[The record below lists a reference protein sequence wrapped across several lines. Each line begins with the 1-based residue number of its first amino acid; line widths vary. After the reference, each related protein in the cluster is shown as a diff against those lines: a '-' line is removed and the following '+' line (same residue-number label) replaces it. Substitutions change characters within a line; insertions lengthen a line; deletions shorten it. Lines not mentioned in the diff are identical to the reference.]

1 MFIGNF
7 NQNHCTISSES
18 PNKSVCITGLSGSG
32 KTCRLNQIEL
42 ENAKKGA
49 TLVVLDMNHTHAK
62 DQIFPHI
69 QQQFMNFENRIYA
82 VKDGFDLC
90 LFQPLKN
97 KKNELEPMV
106 HLINS
111 AVQAFNSSQN
121 MGVRQITALRE
132 AVIDAIKYRADFDN
146 DAQALDFCLS
156 MREDAQSEG
165 VRQRLWPL
173 LNCGALHPSSKSILP
188 GQINILDFS
197 EIDTLTQTALAE
209 LVLASIWRNSQYT
222 RLDASPKNLIIVL
235 DEFQNL
241 SLKKDAV
248 LQNMLREGRK
258 FGINLV
264 LATQTL
270 GAFSKDILTLL
281 EQTATKL
288 YFRPAQNEALKIS
301 KTIANENPKE
311 WAKKLLT
318 LKIGESIAVGNLCVN
333 GLHIDRPV
341 LLN

>member
-1 MFIGNF
+1 MFIGTF
-7 NQNHCTISSES
+7 NKKHCSISPES

-42 ENAKKGA
+42 ENAKKG
-49 TLVVLDMNHTHAK
+49 TTVVVLDMNHTHAK
-62 DQIFPHI
+62 DQVFTNIR
-69 QQQFMNFENRIYA
+69 QQYTNFENRIYA

-90 LFQPLKN
+90 LFQPLKSQ
-97 KKNELEPMV
+97 KNELEPMV

-121 MGVRQITALRE
+121 MGVRQIAALRE
-132 AVIDAIKYRADFDN
+132 AVIDAIKYRADFKN

-173 LNCGALHPSSKSILP
+173 LNCGALHPSQKSILP
-188 GQINILDFS
+188 GRINILDFS
-197 EIDTLTQTALAE
+197 EIDSITQTTLAE
-209 LVLASIWRNSQYT
+209 LVLVSIWRNAQYT
-222 RLDASPKNLIIVL
+222 RPNSPTKKLIIVL

-241 SLKKDAV
+241 SLKKDSV

-270 GAFSKDILTLL
+270 GAFSKDILALL
-281 EQTATKL
+281 DQTATKL

-301 KTIANENPKE
+301 KAIAGETPKE
-311 WAKKLLT
+311 WVKKLLT

-333 GLHIDRPV
+333 GLHIDRPI